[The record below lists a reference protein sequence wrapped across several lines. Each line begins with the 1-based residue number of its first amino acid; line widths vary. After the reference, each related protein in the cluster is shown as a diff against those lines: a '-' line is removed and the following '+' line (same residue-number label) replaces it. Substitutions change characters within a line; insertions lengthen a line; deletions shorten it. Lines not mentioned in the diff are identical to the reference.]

1 MGGMSAF
8 HAFCMEDVPHLKP
21 FLGVHENLIF
31 PRAAESLFLTQSAVS
46 HQIAALERVLGVEL
60 FIRHGR
66 TIELTA
72 AGRVLADRAR
82 RIFADLRDAH
92 AAVVAA
98 ARPDVG
104 RFRIGASAAACQ
116 YLVPESLREFREC
129 FPSYSLAIT
138 PGDSPLV
145 GERVLDGSIDLGIM
159 LKPEQRLKLTYFD
172 LFDDELGFVVS
183 SLHPWAKTAKVD
195 RKELSKHPMVF
206 YSRNSATFRIVE
218 RFFVRMKTPLPDW
231 IELGS
236 MEAIKE
242 LVKLGLGIS
251 MMAKWICRNELAQKS
266 LVWLPAPGSK
276 LSRTWCIPCP
286 AGRKLSI
293 AEQTFIGLC
302 RDAATHLAEM
312 H

>member
-1 MGGMSAF
+1 MGGMNSV
-8 HAFCMEDVPHLKP
+8 HAICMEDVHQLKS
-21 FLGVHENLIF
+21 FLAVAENLSF
-31 PRAAESLFLTQSAVS
+31 TRAAESLFLTQSAVS
-46 HQIAALERVLGVEL
+46 HQIADLERGLGVEL

-72 AGRVLADRAR
+72 AGRVLAERAR
-82 RIFADLRDAH
+82 RIFGELRDAQ

-98 ARPDVG
+98 ARPDLG
-104 RFRIGASAAACQ
+104 RLRIGASAAACQ
-116 YLVPESLREFREC
+116 YLIPESLREFREC

-183 SLHPWAKTAKVD
+183 SLHPWAKTGKVD
-195 RKELSKHPMVF
+195 RKELAKQRMVF

-251 MMAKWICRNELAQKS
+251 MMARWICRAELAQKS
-266 LVWLPAPGSK
+266 LVWLPAPGGK
-276 LSRTWCIPCP
+276 LARTWCIACQ

-302 RDAATHLAEM
+302 RDAGGHLAE
-312 H
+312 

>member
-1 MGGMSAF
+1 
-8 HAFCMEDVPHLKP
+8 MEDVHQLKS
-21 FLGVHENLIF
+21 FLAVAENLSF
-31 PRAAESLFLTQSAVS
+31 TRAAESLFLTQSAVS
-46 HQIAALERVLGVEL
+46 HQIADLERSLGVPL

-66 TIELTA
+66 TIEVTA

-82 RIFADLRDAH
+82 RIFGDLRDAK

-98 ARPDVG
+98 ARPDLG
-104 RFRIGASAAACQ
+104 RLRIGASAAACQ
-116 YLVPESLREFREC
+116 YLVPEPLREFREC

-159 LKPEQRLKLTYFD
+159 LKPEQKLKLSYVE
-172 LFDDELGFVVS
+172 LFEDELGFVVS
-183 SLHPWAKTAKVD
+183 PHHPWAKGGKVD
-195 RKELSKHPMVF
+195 RRELAKQRMIF
-206 YSRNSATFRIVE
+206 YSRNSTTFRIVE
-218 RFFVRMKTPLPDW
+218 KFFLRLKTPLPDW

-251 MMAKWICRNELAQKS
+251 MTARWICRTELAQKS
-266 LVWLPAPGSK
+266 LVWLPIPAGK
-276 LSRTWCIPCP
+276 LGRTWCVACQ

-302 RDAATHLAEM
+302 KDAAGQLAAK
-312 H
+312 